1 MSIDCHLKLD
11 GVQGESTHAKHKD
24 EIQLY
29 NWSRGASNAANISG
43 GGMAVGKGQAQDLHF
58 TKKYDRASP
67 NISKNCISG
76 KHFKDATISMSI
88 AGGSQED
95 FLVIKLKEVYITSHQ
110 VTAGAG
116 GEVTDSVSMAYAD
129 IEYAY
134 KPQKPDGSLGGEVK
148 FGVDQ
153 RTTTVR

>member
-29 NWSRGASNAANISG
+29 NWSWGASNAANISG
-43 GGMAVGKGQAQDLHF
+43 GGMAVGKGHAQDLHF

-76 KHFKDATISMSI
+76 KHFKDATISMFDPVALLRPWRARYSR
-88 AGGSQED
+88 
-95 FLVIKLKEVYITSHQ
+95 LRL
-110 VTAGAG
+110 
-116 GEVTDSVSMAYAD
+116 
-129 IEYAY
+129 
-134 KPQKPDGSLGGEVK
+134 
-148 FGVDQ
+148 
-153 RTTTVR
+153 